1 MTPKNNSELVKHNTQ
16 DYGVGVVLSRKTVV
30 YTSDMITDDQWVYTV
45 FWSKLGKSKNHFH
58 EELEDT

>member
-45 FWSKLGKSKNHFH
+45 FWTRTGKQEKHFQ
-58 EELEDT
+58 EELEDL